1 MRSAARW
8 CAALSPGN
16 ACWNGK
22 PLPRLKSSGQSRTPV
37 DRYLA
42 LTPLVAV
49 VVGVLVFLRHPE
61 SIFVALPILIL
72 WGLARGLTAW
82 LNNPPQQARPQLT
95 AEEDTFLRQ
104 LALKTWRYFNQ
115 FGGESH
121 NYLIPD
127 NVEEEGLF
135 EAARV
140 SPTNY
145 GLLLNARQ
153 AAITFGY
160 LTVPEFVELTE
171 ASLQTYDKLEKFRGH
186 IYNWYDT
193 RTLAPIRPITISSV
207 DSGNLAASFY
217 TLRTGCRSLLRAPLL
232 DPALF
237 SGIRDHWQL
246 LTGLPDAPAG
256 LKDLAPPAADA
267 SADAWIAWALT
278 AVDAP
283 EFVAPATG
291 EASWWLA
298 ETRRRIRALVVVVG
312 DYMPWLLPRF
322 APLLALPQLQGVA
335 ETAASVQTGAAS
347 ALAADLDA
355 RIARAATSLASDSPL
370 VLLAEELRIALGPAR
385 EGLKVLANGL
395 KDLSSEAMRF
405 ATEMDFGFLMDKSR
419 LLLSIGYE
427 IERQHL
433 HQACYDLLCS
443 EARIAA
449 FITVAKGEAPQQS
462 WFKLGRIHTIAYGQ
476 PVLISWTGTMFEY
489 LMPSIWMRSYPDTL
503 VSRTLSGV
511 VAIQRAFGKEHGIPW
526 GISESGW
533 AGIDDHGHYH
543 YQAFG
548 IPPIAL
554 KWDAVAGPV
563 ISPYSTCLALGIEPV
578 EALRNLKRMAKMG
591 WMGGYGFYEA
601 ADYQESTKTP
611 KLVKE
616 WMAHHQGMSLLAVLN
631 LLYDNIVQDWF
642 HANAHLEATQL
653 LLHEKPMHEAAL
665 RAEFQAAQPRKK
677 AS

>member
-1 MRSAARW
+1 MR
-8 CAALSPGN
+8 
-16 ACWNGK
+16 
-22 PLPRLKSSGQSRTPV
+22 Q
-37 DRYLA
+37 
-42 LTPLVAV
+42 
-49 VVGVLVFLRHPE
+49 
-61 SIFVALPILIL
+61 
-72 WGLARGLTAW
+72 
-82 LNNPPQQARPQLT
+82 
-95 AEEDTFLRQ
+95 
-104 LALKTWRYFNQ
+104 
-115 FGGESH
+115 
-121 NYLIPD
+121 
-127 NVEEEGLF
+127 
-135 EAARV
+135 ARV
-140 SPTNY
+140 SPTNF

-153 AAITFGY
+153 AASTFGY

-171 ASLQTYDKLEKFRGH
+171 YSLQTYDKLEKFRGH

-217 TLRTGCRSLLRAPLL
+217 TLRTGCRGLLREPLL
-232 DPALF
+232 DPSLF

-246 LTGLPDAPAG
+246 LTSLPDAPAG
-256 LKDLAPPAADA
+256 LKALAPPAADA
-267 SADAWIAWALT
+267 SADVWITWALAT
-278 AVDAP
+278 VDAP
-283 EFVAPATG
+283 EFSVPATG

-298 ETRRRIRALVVVVG
+298 ETQRRIRALVVIVR
-312 DYMPWLLPRF
+312 DYMPWLLPQF
-322 APLLALPQLQGVA
+322 APLLALPQLHGVA
-335 ETAASVQTGAAS
+335 ETAAAVQTGAAG

-355 RIARAATSLASDSPL
+355 RIARASTSLASDSPL
-370 VLLAEELRIALGPAR
+370 VLLAEELRIALAPAR
-385 EGLKVLANGL
+385 EGLKALVSGL

-462 WFKLGRIHTIAYGQ
+462 WFKLGRIHTMAYGQ

-489 LMPSIWMRSYPDTL
+489 MMPNIWMRSYPDTL

-533 AGIDDHGHYH
+533 AGMDDHGHYH

-548 IPPIAL
+548 IPQIAL

-563 ISPYSTCLALGIEPV
+563 DFAVFHLPGVGHRTGGGAEESEAHGQDGLDGRLRFLRGGGLPGVDQDAEAGAGMDGSSPGNVAAGGAES
-578 EALRNLKRMAKMG
+578 ALRQHCAGLVPRQCAS
-591 WMGGYGFYEA
+591 GGDAIA
-601 ADYQESTKTP
+601 A
-611 KLVKE
+611 
-616 WMAHHQGMSLLAVLN
+616 A
-631 LLYDNIVQDWF
+631 
-642 HANAHLEATQL
+642 
-653 LLHEKPMHEAAL
+653 
-665 RAEFQAAQPRKK
+665 
-677 AS
+677 